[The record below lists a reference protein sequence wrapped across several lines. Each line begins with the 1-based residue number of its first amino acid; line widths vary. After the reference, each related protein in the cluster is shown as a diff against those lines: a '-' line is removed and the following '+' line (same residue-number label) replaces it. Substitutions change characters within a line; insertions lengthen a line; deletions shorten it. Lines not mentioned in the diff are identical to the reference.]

1 MTNDKTKW
9 SYLAALIDGEGC
21 ISIYRRLQK
30 TRKYLNTD
38 YWMMNHRLSVYNTN
52 EKLMKWLIKNF
63 GGVYYT
69 KSRRSTVH
77 KVEYDWRPKGAK
89 NLEKVLLGVLPYL
102 VIKDEQAKILLEYI
116 RISMYGER
124 TNPEKRE
131 ELRLRLSSLNK
142 RGDSVT
148 TNTLDCSQ
156 NEQKIES
163 ELARKDESA
172 PDVNRGTAT
181 ICDDLTNTTHNLVAP
196 I

>member
-1 MTNDKTKW
+1 MTEDKTKW

-30 TRKYLNTD
+30 TRKYAETD

-52 EKLMKWLIKNF
+52 EKLMKWLISNF

-69 KSRRSTVH
+69 KSRRSDIH

-89 NLEKVLLGVLPYL
+89 NLERMLLGVLPYL
-102 VIKDEQAKILLEYI
+102 VIKKEQATILLEYI

-124 TNPEKRE
+124 VNPKKRE
-131 ELRLRLSSLNK
+131 ELRIRLAHLNK

-148 TNTLDCSQ
+148 TNTQDSSQ
-156 NEQKIES
+156 NELKIES
-163 ELARKDESA
+163 ELTGDREST
-172 PDVNRGTAT
+172 PLVTAA
-181 ICDDLTNTTHNLVAP
+181 V
-196 I
+196 